1 MYRGGPGKSQPL
13 TQRALGCLPRR
24 NTLGKCPDKATY
36 SHAYPAG
43 HIVGLL
49 DKILSGICLA
59 YLLVNVG
66 YSNRFSMWDYRMNIW
81 QKTWDFRSWKI
92 SCHRTLLTFSDCKH
106 GWKTGSIH
114 TIIPHGK
121 SIGISY
127 INQQICKTYS
137 TKDRSEERRVGKECW

>member
-1 MYRGGPGKSQPL
+1 LFDQLLAQRLYFQDNLKFGFPTLKSTARAP
-13 TQRALGCLPRR
+13 TQRALGCFPRQ
-24 NTLGKCPDKATY
+24 NTPGKCPDKATY

-49 DKILSGICLA
+49 DETLSRIYLA

-66 YSNRFSMWDYRMNIW
+66 YSNIFSMWDYHMNIW
-81 QKTWDFRSWKI
+81 QKTWNFRSRKI
-92 SCHRTLLTFSDCKH
+92 SCHRTLLTFSDCEH

-127 INQQICKTYS
+127 INQ
-137 TKDRSEERRVGKECW
+137 